1 MITLHRLGRETSE
14 VVLNADLICTIEA
27 TPDTV
32 LTLVTG
38 ARIVV
43 EETPRQVIDEVRA
56 WRAEIGRAT
65 FVEPPVVVSS
75 DSTGY
80 GDDRPPSPGLRR
92 T

>member
-1 MITLHRLGRETSE
+1 MITLHRLGREASE
-14 VVLNADLICTIEA
+14 VVLNADLICTVEA

-43 EETPRQVIDEVRA
+43 EESPTAVIDAVLA

-65 FVEPPVVVSS
+65 FIAPTVG
-75 DSTGY
+75 STDGP
-80 GDDRPPSPGLRR
+80 GKPDGSPAGLHSV
-92 T
+92 